1 MFTRAQRGL
10 AAAALIFA
18 IAGCTSV
25 SEPSTVPSTSPLP
38 SASAELSAAP
48 ATFASS
54 TAPSLAPSEPATSL
68 PPAKTPKPPKTPPPS
83 TGPSLP
89 NLVITKFVAANDPI
103 LAGVKTSGRVTIKNE
118 GTADAGPFDLSWGFS
133 GDAGGGGGNRPQ
145 PVDGLAAGD
154 SVQLTVDLSVDFAG
168 GDTFTATADSGNVI
182 TESNE
187 DDNSATLH
195 VTVISLANLA
205 WPDGGFSLTPNPDV
219 GGYDINFQVQ
229 NSGTADAPQFKIS
242 FAWSSSLS
250 SGTFPTADC
259 CVGGPQGTLGG
270 IAAGAVSG
278 QTSVE
283 SYNFPAPGTYTVVAT
298 LDPNNVI
305 PESNEDD
312 NTATYQVTVPN

>member
-1 MFTRAQRGL
+1 MVTQAQRWL
-10 AAAALIFA
+10 VVAALVLS
-18 IAGCTSV
+18 IAACTSV
-25 SEPSTVPSTSPLP
+25 SSPSSVPSTSPLP
-38 SASAELSAAP
+38 SP
-48 ATFASS
+48 TFASS
-54 TAPSLAPSEPATSL
+54 AAPTLAASEPPASLSPATL
-68 PPAKTPKPPKTPPPS
+68 APAKTPKPPKTAPPS

-103 LAGVKTSGRVTIKNE
+103 QAGVKTSGRVTIKNE